1 MLGVIQPIL
10 DKFLWGINQQFM
22 PQVAERGHILVAD
35 YSAFDVVTETEKAM
49 QQMAHDNFKNGRS
62 SWNEYRQAG
71 GLDPLPGGDFF
82 MLPTVGYTPIPANQI
97 GEAPALIQQA
107 QQPMTNPATT
117 GDLYQA
123 VERLSMQQKTLAIP
137 ETITVASE
145 QVTRRSPFLDADDPM
160 SDDLRKWQ
168 SVTLKRWKSGQ
179 LEQALAFE
187 SAMIPPLLN
196 AAIKGALQSCTS
208 VDQIYTVFDDADR
221 YRLHDA
227 GTH

>member
-49 QQMAHDNFKNGRS
+49 QDMFHQDFKNGRI
-62 SWNEYRQAG
+62 SWNEYRQGNNYAKIE
-71 GLDPLPGGDFF
+71 GGDWFL
-82 MLPTVGYTPIPANQI
+82 LPTVGYTVIPASQI

-107 QQPMTNPATT
+107 QQPMTNPATA
-117 GDLYQA
+117 GDLHQA

-137 ETITVASE
+137 ETITVAPE
-145 QVTRRSPFLDADDPM
+145 QVTRRSLFLDADDPM

-187 SAMIPPLLN
+187 SAIIPPILN

-208 VDQIYTVFDDADR
+208 IDQIYTVFDDADR

>member
-1 MLGVIQPIL
+1 LQGVTFQSDTVIIGRDDYEPSVIL
-10 DKFLWGINQQFM
+10 TA
-22 PQVAERGHILVAD
+22 PSYV
-35 YSAFDVVTETEKAM
+35 
-49 QQMAHDNFKNGRS
+49 RS
-62 SWNEYRQAG
+62 TSTLT
-71 GLDPLPGGDFF
+71 LDP
-82 MLPTVGYTPIPANQI
+82 
-97 GEAPALIQQA
+97 
-107 QQPMTNPATT
+107 
-117 GDLYQA
+117 
-123 VERLSMQQKTLAIP
+123 
-137 ETITVASE
+137 E
-145 QVTRRSPFLDADDPM
+145 QVTRRSLFLDADDPM